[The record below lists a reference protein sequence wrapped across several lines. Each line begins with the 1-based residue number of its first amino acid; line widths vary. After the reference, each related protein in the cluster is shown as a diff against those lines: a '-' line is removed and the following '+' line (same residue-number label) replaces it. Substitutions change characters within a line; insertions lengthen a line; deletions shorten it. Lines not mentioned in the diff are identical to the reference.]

1 MVYELSN
8 LESLDNGK
16 TESKA
21 YVLKIPDRFFT
32 GSSENADQANG
43 KTKQLAY

>member
-1 MVYELSN
+1 MVYELYSN

-21 YVLKIPDRFFT
+21 YGLKKHQT
-32 GSSENADQANG
+32 VSSQDQVRMQI
-43 KTKQLAY
+43 KQMVRLSS